1 MPNTQTDG
9 LSFRLRKL
17 PGQLLLAL
25 VNGTAILVIAAALLA
40 LVATA
45 RVTHLAENVAATM
58 TDAVL
63 SRADVQ
69 PRRLLAKIERVSADV
84 HELRHALEQK
94 KADGLASLN
103 PAIALLNERLEG
115 LETGLSQLRNA
126 RTRLMDEATARL
138 SLSLGEALQE
148 FGACKAEAA
157 TGASGQG

>member
-69 PRRLLAKIERVSADV
+69 PRRLLAKIQRVSADV
-84 HELRHALEQK
+84 HEVRRALTQK
-94 KADGLASLN
+94 NANGLASLE

-115 LETGLSQLRNA
+115 LETGLAQLRNA

-138 SLSLGEALQE
+138 SLSLGEALQD

-157 TGASGQG
+157 SGAADQG